1 MYQSCAARARLLRA
15 RGCPRAPRM
24 DNADSLRR
32 RTLAVLLRTGT
43 PDTVFAQKQANRRLA
58 AALYQL
64 RARGHA
70 AAADTLESAVARLV
84 VADGLVEPH
93 AVLLL
98 VIALAD
104 LSNDAARTTFGAA
117 VGKSRTAKSAPP
129 VYPAGL
135 VACRPMGGVRGA
147 QPALR
152 IGDGPLDV
160 FAAWGELNG
169 ATATDAL
176 LRRLRQPPPPR
187 PFAAT
192 VDGGFPATSDGGGRL
207 RTRSSMFA
215 SLEGVAMAGAHDGSA
230 VADRS
235 WRLSSVEASSE
246 GGGSAQ
252 RGRGTWRGASAR
264 RAALPLVRPREPPP
278 TGLRPPPLPSPSSI
292 VQWSSSAPLAVAAA
306 EAAACCPAYLSEAGG
321 SALFNWW
328 HDAHRA
334 CEAAAAAA
342 AARPL
347 GGAAAAAHAL
357 AALHGLPSA
366 MFALDTAAAAEPLEA
381 AASVEHA
388 RAREC
393 AAAAA
398 RGAATCLALAPGAR
412 LGGVSPAA
420 LSAAAA
426 PVGASGSVARR
437 LEAVG
442 SQLAAAG
449 APHGAVG
456 AAPSS
461 CKPNPLPRIR
471 PRPHHRP
478 RSHPGPRPHP
488 GPHHCPRSPGGLC
501 ARCGAAAAV
510 APAPR

>member
-1 MYQSCAARARLLRA
+1 MALVARK
-15 RGCPRAPRM
+15 M

-43 PDTVFAQKQANRRLA
+43 PDTAFAQKQASRRLA

-64 RARGHA
+64 RARGHT

-117 VGKSRTAKSAPP
+117 VGKSRTGKSAPP

-152 IGDGPLDV
+152 VGNGPLDV
-160 FAAWGELNG
+160 FAAWGELIG
-169 ATATDAL
+169 APATDAL

-192 VDGGFPATSDGGGRL
+192 VDGGFPVTGDGGGGL
-207 RTRSSMFA
+207 RMRASMLT
-215 SLEGVAMAGAHDGSA
+215 SLDGAAMAGAHDGSA

-235 WRLSSVEASSE
+235 WRLSSEEVSSSGGGGGGGGGGS

-252 RGRGTWRGASAR
+252 RGRGTWRGAGAR
-264 RAALPLVRPREPPP
+264 RAALPLVLPREPPP
-278 TGLRPPPLPSPSSI
+278 TRLRPPLLPSPSSAVQWSSSV
-292 VQWSSSAPLAVAAA
+292 VQWSSSAPLVVAAA
-306 EAAACCPAYLSEAGG
+306 EAAACCPAYLSEVGG
-321 SALFNWW
+321 SDRSSWW

-334 CEAAAAAA
+334 GEAAAAAA

-366 MFALDTAAAAEPLEA
+366 MFALETAAATVPLEA
-381 AASVEHA
+381 ATSAEHA
-388 RAREC
+388 KAREG
-393 AAAAA
+393 AAAA
-398 RGAATCLALAPGAR
+398 RGAARGAVTCLALAPGAR

-426 PVGASGSVARR
+426 AVGASGSVARR

-456 AAPSS
+456 AAP
-461 CKPNPLPRIR
+461 
-471 PRPHHRP
+471 
-478 RSHPGPRPHP
+478 
-488 GPHHCPRSPGGLC
+488 
-501 ARCGAAAAV
+501 
-510 APAPR
+510 